1 MTVPD
6 LARWDRLSESQCLDV
21 ARDLVVPGFAFD
33 RLVRSAQGDAA
44 RWVAVFRHRS
54 GAEFALVPGGPTT
67 LGYDTARPLV
77 FDTEAT
83 SSWDTSM
90 SEFGMPSLPTYL
102 SEVLQPAR
110 QVTIAPSLIEITARS
125 IGDAIGEPDDDDDSS
140 AHERVVAALAADGL
154 RLLTADEW
162 EHACSGGTR
171 TLWRWGDA
179 CPGDCEPFGQIP
191 FAELRRPNAFGL
203 VIAQNPYDWEY
214 IDDPDE
220 MRGVTAARRCAVATA
235 RSPRGSPWRRRTAG
249 RCSTK
254 TATSKRA
261 SFVARS
267 RSTEAVVARSR
278 RQIQTRVSG
287 GDESC

>member
-1 MTVPD
+1 MLVAD
-6 LARWDRLSESQCLDV
+6 LARWDRLSESECLDV
-21 ARDLVVPGFAFD
+21 ARDLRVPGFAFD

-44 RWVAVFRHRS
+44 RRVAVFRHRS
-54 GAEFALVPGGPTT
+54 GPEFALVPGGTTT
-67 LGYDTARPLV
+67 LGYDTGRPLV
-77 FDTEAT
+77 LDTEAM
-83 SSWDTSM
+83 SSWNTSM

-110 QVTIAPSLIEITARS
+110 QVTIATSLIEITARS

-140 AHERVVAALAADGL
+140 AHERVVAALDADGL

-171 TLWRWGDA
+171 TLWRWGDT
-179 CPGDCEPFGQIP
+179 CPSDCEPFGQIP

-220 MRGVTAARRCAVATA
+220 MRGGDGGEALCGGYGAVASWIA
-235 RSPRGSPWRRRTAG
+235 LASSYRWPMFDEDSYLEEGFVRRAITIG
-249 RCSTK
+249 
-254 TATSKRA
+254 
-261 SFVARS
+261 
-267 RSTEAVVARSR
+267 
-278 RQIQTRVSG
+278 
-287 GDESC
+287 